1 MALRA
6 LLVIVSMAV
15 LAACVPARRAVTG
28 NGVAIIPAPRAMTVA
43 PGQLTLGDTVT
54 VHADAGNPDARRALD
69 AALGTLGVTEAA
81 QAPTVIALHRI
92 DDAALGDEGYRLH
105 IDTGITLEA
114 QTDAGLFYAV
124 ETLRQLLPATPP
136 AGQAAITL
144 PHVTITDVPAYRWR
158 GSSLDVARS
167 FLPVAYLKAHIDRM
181 AFFKLNRLH
190 LHLTDDQ
197 GWRIEIKAYPRLA
210 EVGGASAVKGGRPG
224 FYTQA
229 ELRDL
234 VAYAAARHVTIV
246 PEIDLPS
253 HIQAAISAYPELAC
267 NDVTNLG
274 PYDGLE
280 VGFNILCQQK
290 PEVIYPFVRAVLTE
304 VAAIFP
310 STYLHIGGDEIKNPL
325 YADFVARAA
334 GIVNDLG
341 RKAIVWEEG
350 SVADTRPDTLLQL
363 WNDQYDTAPATA
375 KGHRWILSPCSY
387 FYLDHG
393 NYAGQPN
400 TQTWCRNGV
409 PLDRVYRFDPR
420 RFPPA
425 VGVEAALWSE
435 FVHTDAA
442 ADNRLWPRLAAVAE
456 VAWRDPAAPQDYPGF
471 LHRLRALRP
480 QFDAMHIHYYDGA
493 EVWGSAAK

>member
-1 MALRA
+1 MKVRVLLAIALA
-6 LLVIVSMAV
+6 AV
-15 LAACVPARRAVTG
+15 LAGCVRPSIRAPAPRA
-28 NGVAIIPAPRAMTVA
+28 AIIPAPQSLALA
-43 PGQLTLGDTVT
+43 AGNLHLTGAVNVT
-54 VHADAGNPDARRALD
+54 TDAGAPNARRALD
-69 AALGTLGVTEAA
+69 AALSGVGLATSAPAA
-81 QAPTVIALHRI
+81 PRLQLRLVN
-92 DDAALGDEGYRLH
+92 DSALGDEGYRLT
-105 IDTGITLEA
+105 IDDGITLA
-114 QTDAGLFYAV
+114 ARTDAGLFYAV
-124 ETLRQLLPATPP
+124 ETLRQLLPAPP
-136 AGQAAITL
+136 VAAGTAITL
-144 PHVTITDVPAYRWR
+144 PHLAITDTPAYRWR

-167 FLPVAYLKAHIDRM
+167 FLPISYLKAHIDRM

-197 GWRIEIKAYPRLA
+197 GWRIEIKRYPRLT

-229 ELRDL
+229 ELKDL
-234 VAYAAARHVTIV
+234 VAYAAARNVTIV

-274 PYDGLE
+274 PYDGLD

-290 PEVIYPFVRAVLTE
+290 PEVIYPFVRNVLTE

-310 STYLHIGGDEIKNPL
+310 SEYLHIGGDEIKNPL
-325 YADFVARAA
+325 YPDFVARTA

-363 WNDQYDTAPATA
+363 WNDKYDTAPATA
-375 KGHRWILSPCSY
+375 KGHQWILSPCSY

-393 NYAGQPN
+393 NYPDQPN

-409 PLDRVYRFDPR
+409 PLDRVYSFDPR
-420 RFPPA
+420 TYPPA
-425 VGVEAALWSE
+425 AGVEGDLWSE

-442 ADNRLWPRLAAVAE
+442 TDNRLWPRLAAVAE
-456 VAWRDPAAPQDYPGF
+456 VAWRNPAAPKDYPGF
-471 LHRLRALRP
+471 LRRLRALRP
-480 QFDAMHIHYYDGA
+480 QFDAMHIQYYDGA
-493 EVWGSAAK
+493 EVWGNAAK

>member
-6 LLVIVSMAV
+6 LLVIVSMAA
-15 LAACVPARRAVTG
+15 LAACVPARRAATG
-28 NGVAIIPAPRAMTVA
+28 NGVAIIPAPRTMTVA
-43 PGQLTLGDTVT
+43 PGQLTLGDTVA
-54 VHADAGNPDARRALD
+54 VHTDAGNPNSRRALD
-69 AALGTLGVTEAA
+69 AALNALGVTETTQAA
-81 QAPTVIALHRI
+81 TTIALHHI
-92 DDAALGDEGYRLH
+92 DDATLGDEGYRLR

-124 ETLRQLLPATPP
+124 ETLRQLLPAPP
-136 AGQAAITL
+136 RKAGEAITL
-144 PHVTITDVPAYRWR
+144 PHLTITDVPAYRWR

-167 FLPVAYLKAHIDRM
+167 FLPVSYLKAHIDRM

-210 EVGGASAVKGGRPG
+210 EIGGASAVKGGRPG

-229 ELRDL
+229 ELKDL
-234 VAYAAARHVTIV
+234 VAYAAARNVTIV

-274 PYDGLE
+274 PYAGLE

-310 STYLHIGGDEIKNPL
+310 SAYLHIGGDEIKNPL

-350 SVADTRPDTLLQL
+350 SVAATRPDTLLQL

-375 KGHRWILSPCSY
+375 KGYAWILSPCSY

-409 PLDRVYRFDPR
+409 PLERVYGFDPR

-435 FVHTDAA
+435 FAHTDAD

-456 VAWRDPAAPQDYPGF
+456 VAWRDPAAAQSYPGF
-471 LHRLRALRP
+471 LRRLRALRP

-493 EVWGSAAK
+493 EVWGDK